1 FTFNDNVSVGLT
13 YDGTWP
19 PPMLVG
25 GVLSNESNT
34 LVENNRFSGFNN
46 IAVRMTQANAAASG
60 TTVAKINNT
69 TRYNYIEGG
78 AVYHLIYYQASGGI
92 IEHNRIVD
100 ADAGIQIQPY
110 RTNATGTVGN
120 NEISMYGS
128 GLYYNYANWT
138 IDDNALWSFT

>member
-1 FTFNDNVSVGLT
+1 
-13 YDGTWP
+13 
-19 PPMLVG
+19 
-25 GVLSNESNT
+25 
-34 LVENNRFSGFNN
+34 
-46 IAVRMTQANAAASG
+46 
-60 TTVAKINNT
+60 
-69 TRYNYIEGG
+69 RYNYIEGG

-138 IDDNALWSFT
+138 IDDNALWSFTDNVITAPSVPPVWNELVWDATPRAFEGIRVETYLQNSSPPNYEPKANFEN